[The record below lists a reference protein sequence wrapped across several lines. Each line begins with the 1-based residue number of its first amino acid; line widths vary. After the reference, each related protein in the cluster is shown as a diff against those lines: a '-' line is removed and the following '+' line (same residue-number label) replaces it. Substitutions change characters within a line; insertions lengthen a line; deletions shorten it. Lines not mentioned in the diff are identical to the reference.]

1 MVKKGE
7 AMADSQDR
15 FYSGLAIGALL
26 GGLTGGL
33 LGYLLSA
40 PSPES
45 VSRSAEA
52 SRRIRRAR
60 RKNYSS
66 SADPQVVLEE
76 VQQSADQAISDAR
89 QSINVKI
96 AQLNDAIEQARD
108 KLGPSN
114 HTKIREESSSPEENR

>member
-1 MVKKGE
+1 
-7 AMADSQDR
+7 MADSQDR

-33 LGYLLSA
+33 LGYLLAA

-45 VSRSAEA
+45 DARSTET

-60 RKNYSS
+60 KKNYAS
-66 SADPQVVLEE
+66 SADPQIVLEE

-108 KLGPSN
+108 KLGTSN
-114 HTKIREESSSPEENR
+114 HLQARDDFSSPDESR

>member
-1 MVKKGE
+1 LVKKGE

-33 LGYLLSA
+33 LGYLLAA
-40 PSPES
+40 PSQES
-45 VSRSAEA
+45 GSRSAET
-52 SRRIRRAR
+52 SKRIRRAR
-60 RKNYSS
+60 KRNYAS

-108 KLGPSN
+108 KLGTSN
-114 HTKIREESSSPEENR
+114 HTKIKEDSSSPDEAR

>member
-1 MVKKGE
+1 
-7 AMADSQDR
+7 MAEDR
-15 FYSGLAIGALL
+15 FYSGLAIGTLL

-45 VSRSAEA
+45 SSRSAET

-60 RKNYSS
+60 RKNYAS

-96 AQLNDAIEQARD
+96 AQLNEAIEQARD
-108 KLGPSN
+108 KLGTSN
-114 HTKIREESSSPEENR
+114 HTNMEKDSSSAE